1 MRIDEKKLKIAMAR
15 ACMNRNDLAK
25 ASGVA
30 LGTLCGISAKGGK
43 AAVITVGKLAKA
55 LGCDVTEILADEEL

>member
-15 ACMNRNDLAK
+15 ACMNRNDLVK

-55 LGCDVTEILADEEL
+55 LGCDVTEILADKEL

>member
-15 ACMNRNDLAK
+15 ACMNRNDLIK
-25 ASGVA
+25 ASGV
-30 LGTLCGISAKGGK
+30 GTSTLSAISTKGGK